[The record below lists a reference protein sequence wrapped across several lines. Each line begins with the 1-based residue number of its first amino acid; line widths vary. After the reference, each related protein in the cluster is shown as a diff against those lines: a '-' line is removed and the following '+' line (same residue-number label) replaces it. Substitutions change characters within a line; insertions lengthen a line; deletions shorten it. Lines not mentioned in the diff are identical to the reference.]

1 MAASERS
8 LPFWVDFRCQ
18 ALDLPKRFPASMG
31 FEPDAALLLLGL
43 SQFIE
48 VSSQFF
54 HAPHAIASGA
64 NIAIRRALNVDVEVG
79 FPCLPSFGIGG

>member
-1 MAASERS
+1 
-8 LPFWVDFRCQ
+8 
-18 ALDLPKRFPASMG
+18 MG

-54 HAPHAIASGA
+54 QTPHAIASGA